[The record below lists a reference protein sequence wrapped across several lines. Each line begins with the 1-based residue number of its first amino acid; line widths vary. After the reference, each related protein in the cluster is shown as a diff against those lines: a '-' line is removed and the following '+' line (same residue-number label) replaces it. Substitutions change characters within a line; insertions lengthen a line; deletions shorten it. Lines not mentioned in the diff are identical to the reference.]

1 MSQRIIGITGGI
13 ATGKTTVSN
22 YLANNYNI
30 PILDADI
37 YARSAVAL
45 GTPILAKIQTRY
57 GQEILLENGNLNRTK
72 LGEII
77 FNNTEEKQ
85 WLENQIHPYVRHQ
98 ILTKIQQLSNQTIG
112 LAVPLL
118 FEANM
123 TDLCTEIWVIYCYPE
138 QQKQRLIQRDHLTP
152 EQAQARINSQMSLE
166 KKCQQADKIINN
178 SFTLENLLQQ
188 IDTALL

>member
-1 MSQRIIGITGGI
+1 MPQRIIGITGGI

-22 YLANNYNI
+22 YLANTYNI

-37 YARSAVAL
+37 YARSSVEL
-45 GTPILAKIQTRY
+45 GTPILENIKNRY
-57 GQEILLENGNLNRTK
+57 SKDILLEDGNLNRQK

-85 WLENQIHPYVRHQ
+85 WLENQIHPYVRYQ
-98 ILTKIQQLSNQTIG
+98 ILTNIQQLSAKIIG
-112 LAVPLL
+112 LAIPLL

-123 TDLCTEIWVIYCYPE
+123 TDLCTEIWVIYCSLEE
-138 QQKQRLIQRDHLTP
+138 QIKRLMERDRLSP
-152 EQAQARINSQMSLE
+152 QQAQARINSQMPLE
-166 KKCQQADKIINN
+166 KKCQQADKIIDN
-178 SFTLENLLQQ
+178 SFTLEKLLQQ